1 MASSDPIKPLLYA
14 LQDSVMLLLPMGWTT
29 VRLTLVPHGRML
41 RLAET
46 EVKGDGAKEPE
57 RPPDLGVDV
66 HAEAFRLSEG
76 LTELVERLREKGKDW
91 SPGVVELSRAA
102 GACDWKLVR
111 ADGSVA
117 WFTRLE
123 PKELD
128 ALLVSDAM
136 LKAVRGTERA
146 FSSLQASLEASLGRV
161 EGFSYSAAD
170 GALRI
175 DREGRGHVHVFA
187 ELVGRYDLEHF
198 TWTWSWADRSSR
210 SVRVWRVCA
219 PEAQTPG
226 LAAFWRDGFHCDEP
240 FAFALAGHVA
250 VSLGASGLFRAEV
263 PDAKEVLLFALEP
276 KAS

>member
-1 MASSDPIKPLLYA
+1 MASPDSLHPLLYA
-14 LQDSVMLLLPMGWTT
+14 LQDSVMLLAPVGWTT

-57 RPPDLGVDV
+57 RMPDLGVDV
-66 HAEAFRLSEG
+66 QAEAFRLSEG

-91 SPGVVELSRAA
+91 APGLVEVSRAG
-102 GACDWKLVR
+102 GACDWKLLR

-128 ALLVSDAM
+128 GLLVSDA
-136 LKAVRGTERA
+136 LLRAVRGSERA
-146 FSSLQASLEASLGRV
+146 FQALQASLEARLGRV
-161 EGFSYSAAD
+161 EGFSYSASS
-170 GALRI
+170 GTVRI
-175 DREGRGHVHVFA
+175 EREGQAPLHVFA
-187 ELVGRYDLEHF
+187 ELVGRYDVEHF
-198 TWTWSWADRSSR
+198 SWLWSWADRASKSAR
-210 SVRVWRVCA
+210 VRRVCA

-226 LAAFWRDGFHCDEP
+226 LAAFWRDGFHCDEA
-240 FAFALAGHVA
+240 FAFALAGHVT

-276 KAS
+276 RAS